1 MRLFIIN
8 LLVAS
13 LLAFSVGS
21 AAALEITLDNSA
33 GSSGSQVSV
42 TVAIDTQATSGIVL
56 LSVGVLFNDAELTY
70 NKPASSATSYAL
82 YGGRGGGGFLAA
94 SSTCGGYPTDGTG
107 CSLRVGLT
115 NQVNIDYVSAD
126 LTNGTANTGSFMA
139 ATLVFDIVAGTP
151 APGTPY
157 VIDLT
162 VDAPGNTVTLST
174 GPGTATLVVVPEPG
188 IAGLSLAALL
198 TLTTL
203 RVRGRRKSENP

>member
-42 TVAIDTQATSGIVL
+42 TVTIDTQATSGIVL
-56 LSVGVLFNDAELTY
+56 LSVGVLFDNALITY

-107 CSLRVGLT
+107 CSLRVGT
-115 NQVNIDYVSAD
+115 RSI
-126 LTNGTANTGSFMA
+126 
-139 ATLVFDIVAGTP
+139 
-151 APGTPY
+151 
-157 VIDLT
+157 
-162 VDAPGNTVTLST
+162 ST
-174 GPGTATLVVVPEPG
+174 TC
-188 IAGLSLAALL
+188 
-198 TLTTL
+198 
-203 RVRGRRKSENP
+203 RRI